1 MTWEPIDV
9 TTDHPY
15 QVLVGRGVSRLLP
28 EFLDGVDRVAV
39 IHPPGLAS
47 LLPAITA
54 GLDQQVT
61 AIRVPEAE
69 AAKTAEVLKG
79 CWEALAGAGFTRSD
93 AVIGLGGGATTD
105 LAGFVAATWLR
116 GVRYIALPTS
126 LLAMVDAAVGGKT
139 GINLSAGKNLV
150 GAFYEPFTVIGD
162 LDFFETLPEGE
173 LRSGMAEVLK
183 CGFIADPVILDEFEA
198 DPADALAAGSD
209 RQTNL
214 IRRAVSVKAAVVSAD
229 LHEQTWAG
237 GGIGREA
244 LNYGHTLGHAIE
256 RQEHFQ
262 LRHGQAVAIGMVF
275 AAEVAHRLGMI
286 DADLVAR
293 HRSVLESAGLPTRY
307 AEGAWPQLRDT
318 MNLDKKTRGSRLRLV
333 LLEALAFPT
342 IVPGPPDEALAAAF
356 GAMNEA

>member
-139 GINLSAGKNLV
+139 GINLAAGK
-150 GAFYEPFTVIGD
+150 
-162 LDFFETLPEGE
+162 
-173 LRSGMAEVLK
+173 K
-183 CGFIADPVILDEFEA
+183 
-198 DPADALAAGSD
+198 D
-209 RQTNL
+209 RK
-214 IRRAVSVKAAVVSAD
+214 SVV
-229 LHEQTWAG
+229 
-237 GGIGREA
+237 
-244 LNYGHTLGHAIE
+244 
-256 RQEHFQ
+256 
-262 LRHGQAVAIGMVF
+262 
-275 AAEVAHRLGMI
+275 
-286 DADLVAR
+286 
-293 HRSVLESAGLPTRY
+293 
-307 AEGAWPQLRDT
+307 
-318 MNLDKKTRGSRLRLV
+318 
-333 LLEALAFPT
+333 
-342 IVPGPPDEALAAAF
+342 
-356 GAMNEA
+356 